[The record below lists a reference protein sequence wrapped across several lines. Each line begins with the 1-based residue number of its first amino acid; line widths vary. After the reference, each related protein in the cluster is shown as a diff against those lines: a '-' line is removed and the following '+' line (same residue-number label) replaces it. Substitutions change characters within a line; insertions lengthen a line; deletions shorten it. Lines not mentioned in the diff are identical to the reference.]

1 MPTRIS
7 LLDRLPVPAKEPGF
21 DDAMALLTDNVVAA
35 ILDDKSALDRFEPTQ
50 LVLISTLLMDK
61 ARQRPE
67 SDPHIVTLLRAAKHV
82 LEVAAERNRQSA
94 QGQA

>member
-1 MPTRIS
+1 M
-7 LLDRLPVPAKEPGF
+7 PAKEPGF

-61 ARQRPE
+61 ARRRPE
-67 SDPHIVTLLRAAKHV
+67 SDPHIATLLRAAKHV